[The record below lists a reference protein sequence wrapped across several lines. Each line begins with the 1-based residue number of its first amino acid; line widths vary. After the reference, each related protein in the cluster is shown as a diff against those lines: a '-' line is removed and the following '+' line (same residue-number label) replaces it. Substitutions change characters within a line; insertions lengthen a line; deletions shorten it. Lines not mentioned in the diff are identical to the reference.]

1 MSDEQAKKPDHLK
14 LVPEEEL
21 DEEEREFRALRRDVP
36 GVKGASEVGMLTI
49 SVGKA
54 PSPKNIYYRTHKTFR
69 PVMALVITEVGMD
82 KQFIAVMPNMI
93 EPLAS
98 MGIMTAD
105 HTLYLTVTPEGG
117 LRIIPVRCVNE
128 EGEQNEWDR
137 TKEMALIQAQDA
149 WYRMYS
155 DKANN
160 AFKNFPAPDGRYGDP
175 KWPDIKPA
183 KIIRMAFKD
192 KGRLISDHNHIL
204 VQRWAGRDLPEQK
217 S

>member
-1 MSDEQAKKPDHLK
+1 MADEQAKKPDLK

-54 PSPKNIYYRTHKTFR
+54 PSPKNVYYRTHKTFR

-93 EPLAS
+93 EPLNS
-98 MGIMTAD
+98 MGITTAD

-117 LRIIPVRCVNE
+117 LRVIPVRCPNE
-128 EGEQNEWDR
+128 EGVQNEWDR
-137 TKEMALIQAQDA
+137 TKEEAMIKGIDGWHRL
-149 WYRMYS
+149 YS

-160 AFKNFPAPDGRYGDP
+160 AYKTFPAPAGRFGEP
-175 KWPDIKPA
+175 NWPDLKPA
-183 KIIRMAFKD
+183 RIIRMAFKD
-192 KGRLISDHNHIL
+192 KGRLISDSSHIL
-204 VQRWAGRDLPEQK
+204 VQKWAGRDQENK
-217 S
+217 KA

>member
-1 MSDEQAKKPDHLK
+1 MADEQAKKPDLK

-93 EPLAS
+93 EPLNS
-98 MGIMTAD
+98 MGITTAD

-117 LRIIPVRCVNE
+117 LRVIPVRCPNE
-128 EGEQNEWDR
+128 EGVQNEWDR
-137 TKEMALIQAQDA
+137 TKEEAMIKGIDGWHRL
-149 WYRMYS
+149 YS

-160 AFKNFPAPDGRYGDP
+160 AYKTLPHRPAGSASPTGRTSSPPGSSGWRSRT
-175 KWPDIKPA
+175 KV
-183 KIIRMAFKD
+183 
-192 KGRLISDHNHIL
+192 G
-204 VQRWAGRDLPEQK
+204 
-217 S
+217 